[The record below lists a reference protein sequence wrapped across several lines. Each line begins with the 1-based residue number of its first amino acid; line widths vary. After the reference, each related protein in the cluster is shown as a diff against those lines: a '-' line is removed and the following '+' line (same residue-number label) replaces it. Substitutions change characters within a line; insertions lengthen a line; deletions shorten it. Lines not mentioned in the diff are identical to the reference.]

1 MRFYKL
7 DLVDIWSQG
16 FKMGNG
22 GGLEVDE
29 MCVCE
34 FSLSRETWLL
44 YLRVE
49 YLFPGTFNESEEWEG
64 GGRPLFPMK
73 VS

>member
-7 DLVDIWSQG
+7 DLVDVWSQG

-34 FSLSRETWLL
+34 FSLSCET
-44 YLRVE
+44 
-49 YLFPGTFNESEEWEG
+49 
-64 GGRPLFPMK
+64 
-73 VS
+73 